1 MIEIIGTQGSPE
13 YDAALAIKQ
22 AFIQTWPGIDAT
34 PAEAGLIRIAAN
46 VKLSGHKVSDID
58 VVVIGYLHGKRYIVP
73 TTSVSDV
80 DGNRILGAKIRVR
93 SFIAAIEVKDHGAA
107 GMQIA
112 AGGVTV
118 RYGNKWKSATDQNE
132 EQRYALLEYFQQVT
146 GGNPWVYRCLI
157 LRGID
162 TLPKFRGRVHPA
174 AGAVAGPFSATALLV
189 AMAAVNGI
197 PKLGDEYVIRSANAE
212 TMDLVV
218 EDGLLTPLIP
228 TSLDRKKMDR
238 IAARPAEA
246 QELASLL
253 GVNRVH
259 LRGHGGT
266 GKTVLLL
273 QAAYEAYLRQGKRC
287 LLLTYNTAL
296 AADIQRTLALMN
308 IPADG
313 EGGGL
318 AVRTSMSFMYAW
330 LRRLGVLED
339 DGVDLANYEQKCRQA
354 LEYFEKEALDPA
366 EIETIKSTDFLQF
379 DFDAILIDEAQDWP
393 QAEADLICRLYGGS
407 AVSLADGVSQL
418 VRGSPT
424 NWKSSVSG
432 QSKVGQRHLQSGLRM
447 KANLCAFANALA
459 EEVGLPW
466 RVDVNREGPGGRIV
480 LVQESYANLGE
491 LQKEV
496 LASAL
501 NAGNMPVDLLHCVP
515 PSGVIHD
522 GERRVSRLGQK
533 FVAQGWK
540 VWDAV
545 DERTRRQFP
554 RSAEELRIVQY
565 ESCRGLEGWTT
576 VLEGLD
582 EFWELKRSQA
592 SQNQSMGAGSES
604 GASSEAIAW
613 RWCMIPL
620 TRPIDTVVISCAPNS
635 VVGVAIGSIR
645 RSLGDVFY

>member
-1 MIEIIGTQGSPE
+1 MIEMIGTQGSPE

-22 AFIQTWPGIDAT
+22 AFIQTWPGIDST
-34 PAEAGLIRIAAN
+34 LAENDLIRIAAN

-58 VVVIGYLHGKRYIVP
+58 VVVVGRLHGKRYIVP

-80 DGNRILGAKIRVR
+80 DGNRILGAKIRVK
-93 SFIAAIEVKDHGAA
+93 SFIVAIEVKDHGAE
-107 GMQIA
+107 GMQVA

-132 EQRYALLEYFQQVT
+132 EQRYALLEYLQQVT
-146 GGNPWVYRCLI
+146 GGNPWVFRCLM
-157 LRGID
+157 LRGIGV
-162 TLPKFRGRVHPA
+162 LPKLRGRTHPA
-174 AGAVAGPFSATALLV
+174 AGAVAGQFNATTLLA

-197 PKLGDEYVIRSANAE
+197 PKFGDEYVIRSANAE

-218 EDGLLTPLIP
+218 DDGLLTPLIP

-238 IAARPAEA
+238 IAARPMEA

-318 AVRTSMSFMYAW
+318 AVRTSISFMYAW
-330 LRRLGVLED
+330 LRRLGVLEE
-339 DGVDLANYEQKCRQA
+339 DGIDLASYEQKCQQA
-354 LEYFEKEALDPA
+354 LEYFNKGALNAA
-366 EIETIKSTDFLQF
+366 ELDTIKSTEFLQF

-393 QAEADLICRLYGGS
+393 QTEADLICHLYGGS

-418 VRGSPT
+418 VRGHPT
-424 NWKSSVSG
+424 DWKSSVSG
-432 QSKVGQRHLQSGLRM
+432 QSKIGQRHLQSGLRM
-447 KANLCAFANALA
+447 KSNLCAFANALA

-466 RVDVNREGPGGRIV
+466 HVDVNRDGPGGCIV
-480 LVQESYANLGE
+480 LVQESYADLGG

-496 LASAL
+496 MASAL
-501 NAGNMPVDLLHCVP
+501 KAGNMPVDLLHCVP

-522 GERRVSRLGQK
+522 GERRVSRLGRK
-533 FVAQGWK
+533 FAEQGWK

-554 RSAEELRIVQY
+554 RSADELRIVQY

-576 VLEGLD
+576 VLDGLD

-592 SQNQSMGAGSES
+592 IQSQLVGGVPES
-604 GASSEAIAW
+604 GASPESIAW

-620 TRPIDTVVISCAPNS
+620 TRPIDTLVISCSPDS
-635 VVGVAIGSIR
+635 VLGGAIGSIR
-645 RSLGDVFY
+645 RTLGDVFY